1 MCAVLGLKGGDTSSE
16 FLINCCS
23 IFTKHEELFPNLFRC
38 SENCYVS
45 IPILRFACAFFSKQN
60 SVTCWICGALKSVVA
75 LTLQEKVKLHVV
87 F

>member
-1 MCAVLGLKGGDTSSE
+1 MKNYFLIYSGAQKTVMLAYLFLGLRV
-16 FLINCCS
+16 L
-23 IFTKHEELFPNLFRC
+23 
-38 SENCYVS
+38 
-45 IPILRFACAFFSKQN
+45 FFSKQN